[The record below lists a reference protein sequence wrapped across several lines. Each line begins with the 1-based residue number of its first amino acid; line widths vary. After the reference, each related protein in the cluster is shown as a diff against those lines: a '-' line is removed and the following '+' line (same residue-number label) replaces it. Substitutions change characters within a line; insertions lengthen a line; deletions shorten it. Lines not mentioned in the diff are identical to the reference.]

1 MRRDVAELPHSFGQL
16 HLTRDEILA
25 KRREHIFWALFSQK
39 SDLK

>member
-1 MRRDVAELPHSFGQL
+1 MRRDVAELPHSDDQL

-25 KRREHIFWALFSQK
+25 KRLWNMFWALFSQK